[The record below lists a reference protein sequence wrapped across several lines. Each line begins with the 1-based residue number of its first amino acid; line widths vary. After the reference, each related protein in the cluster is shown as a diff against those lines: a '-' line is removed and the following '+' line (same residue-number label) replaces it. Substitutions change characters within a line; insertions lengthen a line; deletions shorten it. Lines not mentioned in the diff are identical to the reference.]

1 MFVVKI
7 GRDTMKVL
15 SVNAGS
21 SSLKFKLYNM
31 PFEEELVYGYIEKI
45 GGRSTYKIIINGKTK
60 EYQKDLKNH
69 RDAVDVLMHALIEN
83 NVIKSLDEIKAVGH
97 RIVNGAGKYKP
108 TLVND
113 DEIKRLEKVT
123 LLSLVHMPGHIA
135 GIKAFGEVAP
145 KMKQVLVFD
154 TAFHHT
160 VPKENYLYAVPYEWY
175 EKYKIRKFGFH
186 GISCAYITSQ
196 MEKIFERKV
205 NLIICHIGNGASVTS
220 VKSSKSF
227 NTSMGFTANAGLMM
241 GTRCGTIDYSI
252 IPYLLEVTGLSMK
265 EIDKILNTK
274 SGLEGICPSASD
286 NRDLEKL
293 IDKGDKK
300 AILANKMY
308 INRIISYIASYVI
321 MMDKIDAI
329 VLCGGV
335 GENAVRFRASV
346 LNGLSKLGIKIDNDK
361 NEKIHKFSKINSG
374 IITTDDSS
382 LPVYVVPT
390 DEEIVIA
397 RETYKLIK

>member
-108 TLVND
+108 TLVDD

-160 VPKENYLYAVPYEWY
+160 IPKENYLYAVPYEWY

-241 GTRCGTIDYSI
+241 GTRCGNIDYSI

-346 LNGLSKLGIKIDNDK
+346 LKGLSKLGIKIDNDK

>member
-60 EYQKDLKNH
+60 EYQKELKNH

-108 TLVND
+108 TLVDD

-160 VPKENYLYAVPYEWY
+160 IPKENYLYAVPYEWY

-241 GTRCGTIDYSI
+241 GTRCGNIDYSI

-265 EIDKILNTK
+265 KIDKILNTK

>member
-1 MFVVKI
+1 
-7 GRDTMKVL
+7 
-15 SVNAGS
+15 
-21 SSLKFKLYNM
+21 
-31 PFEEELVYGYIEKI
+31 
-45 GGRSTYKIIINGKTK
+45 
-60 EYQKDLKNH
+60 
-69 RDAVDVLMHALIEN
+69 
-83 NVIKSLDEIKAVGH
+83 
-97 RIVNGAGKYKP
+97 
-108 TLVND
+108 
-113 DEIKRLEKVT
+113 
-123 LLSLVHMPGHIA
+123 
-135 GIKAFGEVAP
+135 
-145 KMKQVLVFD
+145 
-154 TAFHHT
+154 
-160 VPKENYLYAVPYEWY
+160 
-175 EKYKIRKFGFH
+175 
-186 GISCAYITSQ
+186 

-241 GTRCGTIDYSI
+241 GTRCGNIDYSI

-346 LNGLSKLGIKIDNDK
+346 LKGLSKLGIKIDNDK

>member
-108 TLVND
+108 TLVDD

-135 GIKAFGEVAP
+135 GIKAFEEVAP

-160 VPKENYLYAVPYEWY
+160 IPKENYLYAVPYEWY

-241 GTRCGTIDYSI
+241 GTRCGNIDYSI

>member
-60 EYQKDLKNH
+60 EYQKELKNH

-108 TLVND
+108 TLVDD

-160 VPKENYLYAVPYEWY
+160 IPKENYLYAVPYEWY

-241 GTRCGTIDYSI
+241 GTRCGNIDYSI

>member
-60 EYQKDLKNH
+60 EYQKELKNH

-83 NVIKSLDEIKAVGH
+83 NVIKSIDEIKAVGH

-108 TLVND
+108 TLVDD

-135 GIKAFGEVAP
+135 GIKAFREVAP
-145 KMKQVLVFD
+145 KMKQVLIFD

-160 VPKENYLYAVPYEWY
+160 IPKENYLYAVPYEWY

-274 SGLEGICPSASD
+274 SGLEGICPGASD

-308 INRIISYIASYVI
+308 INRIISYIGSYII

>member
-108 TLVND
+108 TLVDD

-145 KMKQVLVFD
+145 KMKQV
-154 TAFHHT
+154 
-160 VPKENYLYAVPYEWY
+160 
-175 EKYKIRKFGFH
+175 
-186 GISCAYITSQ
+186 
-196 MEKIFERKV
+196 
-205 NLIICHIGNGASVTS
+205 
-220 VKSSKSF
+220 
-227 NTSMGFTANAGLMM
+227 
-241 GTRCGTIDYSI
+241 
-252 IPYLLEVTGLSMK
+252 
-265 EIDKILNTK
+265 
-274 SGLEGICPSASD
+274 
-286 NRDLEKL
+286 
-293 IDKGDKK
+293 
-300 AILANKMY
+300 
-308 INRIISYIASYVI
+308 
-321 MMDKIDAI
+321 
-329 VLCGGV
+329 
-335 GENAVRFRASV
+335 
-346 LNGLSKLGIKIDNDK
+346 
-361 NEKIHKFSKINSG
+361 
-374 IITTDDSS
+374 
-382 LPVYVVPT
+382 
-390 DEEIVIA
+390 
-397 RETYKLIK
+397 

>member
-60 EYQKDLKNH
+60 DYQKDLKNH

-108 TLVND
+108 TLVDD

-160 VPKENYLYAVPYEWY
+160 IPKENYLYAVPYEWY

-241 GTRCGTIDYSI
+241 GTRCGNIDYSI

-346 LNGLSKLGIKIDNDK
+346 LKGLSKLGIKIDNDK

>member
-1 MFVVKI
+1 
-7 GRDTMKVL
+7 MKVL

-108 TLVND
+108 TLVDD

-160 VPKENYLYAVPYEWY
+160 IPKENYLYAVPYEWY

-241 GTRCGTIDYSI
+241 GTRCGNIDYSI

-346 LNGLSKLGIKIDNDK
+346 LKGLSKLGIKIDNDK

>member
-108 TLVND
+108 TLVDD

-160 VPKENYLYAVPYEWY
+160 IPKENYLYAVPYEWY

-241 GTRCGTIDYSI
+241 GTRCGNIDYSI